1 MNKLRISLNFE
12 STESTEKEKW
22 YSIIFEIVKSDIP
35 KTLKIIDIYIEYNDA
50 LEYLKWVIENE
61 FYLINDEFVI
71 DVEFHK
77 TIAKS
82 IFNFYDQFEDTNDL
96 NELNRLYKY
105 RERHGLRFALRGYD
119 VADIYIG
126 KVGEYHT
133 ISLCDKENDWS
144 YNIDMRQFIIDCK
157 KMY

>member
-1 MNKLRISLNFE
+1 MIFSNKKVIYLDNAATTSLDPAVTKVMLPFFE
-12 STESTEKEKW
+12 EKIGNASSTHTRGREAKE
-22 YSIIFEIVKSDIP
+22 
-35 KTLKIIDIYIEYNDA
+35 A
-50 LEYLKWVIENE
+50 MENAR
-61 FYLINDEFVI
+61 
-71 DVEFHK
+71 K

-157 KMY
+157 KMYDGNDINF